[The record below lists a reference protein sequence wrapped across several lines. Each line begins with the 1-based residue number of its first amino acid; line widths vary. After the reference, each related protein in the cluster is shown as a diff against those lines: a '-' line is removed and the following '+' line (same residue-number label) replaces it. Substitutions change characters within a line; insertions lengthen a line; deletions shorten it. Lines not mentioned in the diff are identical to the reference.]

1 VKISI
6 DRIQFPSQ
14 ILTQLDKDRIN
25 VFAQYRFYD
34 KSIEKTKLI
43 LFIFIFLLL
52 VPIITKRKKVTI
64 DRNNLIC
71 KLDFN
76 KEHLFLYSTPFLS
89 YLREEKLEIE
99 IWISEND
106 TYDYSQS
113 LASTTDKL
121 IGSIYIDFNLLLNKK
136 IQSNRLNT
144 ILPIFKQG
152 TKDLNNS
159 YVQIQVNID
168 KSKDFNELK
177 VDVDTSNDIELDSY
191 LNNRYLNL
199 INNDRAI
206 RSIKN
211 NIFSILI
218 NIEQAAHLPNIYSEN
233 E

>member
-1 VKISI
+1 MS
-6 DRIQFPSQ
+6 F
-14 ILTQLDKDRIN
+14 
-25 VFAQYRFYD
+25 
-34 KSIEKTKLI
+34 
-43 LFIFIFLLL
+43 LL
-52 VPIITKRKKVTI
+52 VPIITKRKKAMI

-89 YLREEKLEIE
+89 YLREEKLEIQ

-136 IQSNRLNT
+136 LKSNRLNT

-159 YVQIQVNID
+159 FVQIQVNID
-168 KSKDFNELK
+168 KSKDFK
-177 VDVDTSNDIELDSY
+177 ADVDTSNDIELDSY

-206 RSIKN
+206 RSITN
-211 NIFSILI
+211 NIFSVLI
-218 NIEQAAHLPNIYSEN
+218 NIEQGAHLPNIYSEN